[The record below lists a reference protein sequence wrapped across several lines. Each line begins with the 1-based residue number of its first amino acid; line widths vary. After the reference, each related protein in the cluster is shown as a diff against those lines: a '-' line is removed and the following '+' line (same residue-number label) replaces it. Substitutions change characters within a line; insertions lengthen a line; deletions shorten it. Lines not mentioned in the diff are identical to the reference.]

1 MGGTKKLPAVIF
13 DIDNTILYHT
23 NRSPFDW
30 SDLSGDK
37 LIEEMYDLINMY
49 EECNY
54 KIILLTGRPE
64 SARLNTEKWLLEN
77 DVPYHIL
84 LMKKGNEREH
94 GYISK
99 QEDLDRLKPY
109 FNIKFAYDDD
119 FKCAEMFKN
128 NGIITFQPINYRV
141 K

>member
-1 MGGTKKLPAVIF
+1 MGRIERIPAVIF

-30 SDLSGDK
+30 NDLSGDK
-37 LIEEMYDLINMY
+37 LIEEMHNLICMYCDYD
-49 EECNY
+49 Y

-64 SARLNTEKWLLEN
+64 SARLNTEKWLLKN
-77 DVPYHIL
+77 DVPYHML
-84 LMKKGNEREH
+84 LMKKGNEKEH

-99 QEDLDRLKPY
+99 QEDLNRLKLY
-109 FNIKFAYDDD
+109 FDIKFAYDDD

-128 NGIITFQPINYRV
+128 NGIITFQPINYRI